1 MAHHDRRPGP
11 GPARRNAAAAP
22 AGGYLGL
29 QMGAVRLERS
39 GAVATVTIDRPE
51 ARNAL
56 NREAMDGLDAALA
69 EVAGWDVHAVLLRGA
84 GDRAFIAGGDLK
96 ELESVREEEF
106 ALDLALRMRAT
117 LDRIPALPVPVVAIL
132 NGHAIGG
139 GAEVAIA
146 CDYRLAADDVRIGFT
161 QAQLGLM
168 PAWGGIE
175 RLVQAIGRGRALHLL
190 TTGRTID
197 AQEAWRVGLLEEIA
211 PRAFLEERVGAL
223 VEELGRAP
231 RAALAGIKRAA
242 DAAQPYA
249 RPELADRASRDF
261 ARAWVDD
268 DHWQAL
274 ERAQQRRRG

>member
-1 MAHHDRRPGP
+1 VGS
-11 GPARRNAAAAP
+11 
-22 AGGYLGL
+22 
-29 QMGAVRLERS
+29 VRLERRD
-39 GAVATVTIDRPE
+39 GLATISIDRPE

-69 EVAGWDVHAVLLRGA
+69 EVAGWDVHGVFIRGA
-84 GDRAFIAGGDLK
+84 GDRAFISGGDLK
-96 ELESVREEEF
+96 ELETVREEEF
-106 ALDLALRMRAT
+106 ALELAVRMRTT
-117 LDRIPALPVPVVAIL
+117 LDRIPALPMPVVAIL

-161 QAQLGLM
+161 QATLGLM

-197 AQEAWRVGLLEEIA
+197 ATEAWRLGLFEEIA
-211 PRAFLEERVGAL
+211 PRAFLDERVAVL
-223 VEELGRAP
+223 AEELASVP
-231 RAALAGIKRAA
+231 LPALAGIKRAA
-242 DAAQPYA
+242 EAAQPYA
-249 RPELADRASRDF
+249 RPELAPRATGDF

-268 DHWQAL
+268 EHWKAL
-274 ERAQQRRRG
+274 GRAQARTQAGVQKRRRG

>member
-1 MAHHDRRPGP
+1 VA
-11 GPARRNAAAAP
+11 
-22 AGGYLGL
+22 
-29 QMGAVRLERS
+29 AVRLER
-39 GAVATVTIDRPE
+39 GEGVATILIDRPE
-51 ARNAL
+51 ARNAP
-56 NREAMDGLDAALA
+56 NREAMDGLDAALD
-69 EVAGWDVHAVLLRGA
+69 EVAGWEVHAVFLRGG
-84 GDRAFIAGGDLK
+84 GDRAFVSGGDLK
-96 ELESVREEEF
+96 ELETVREEEF

-161 QAQLGLM
+161 QATLGLM

-190 TTGRTID
+190 TTGSTI
-197 AQEAWRVGLLEEIA
+197 EAAEAARIGLFEEVV
-211 PRAFLEERVGAL
+211 PRAELEARVAAL
-223 VEELGRAP
+223 AAELARVP

-249 RPELADRASRDF
+249 RPELAAAASRDF

-268 DHWQAL
+268 EHWRAL
-274 ERAQQRRRG
+274 ERAQDRRRE